1 MGSLEEN
8 EFRRNKTTLHL
19 VTQTALISASQPAAR
34 TLCEKAPVEGCRPRL
49 ETERGNHGELQQW
62 NRLKQTLVYVA
73 LHLPLCAHT
82 PHVKPS
88 DACTAALTCQSKL
101 GEGQQPLTK
110 SPNHPFMV
118 HVGEGINKDTRKKK
132 VLDL

>member
-1 MGSLEEN
+1 MGLEEK
-8 EFRRNKTTLHL
+8 KTTLHL

-62 NRLKQTLVYVA
+62 NWLKQTLVYVA

-110 SPNHPFMV
+110 FPNHPLMV
-118 HVGEGINKDTRKKK
+118 HVGEGINKDMRKKGS
-132 VLDL
+132 